1 MIKKVMTGLL
11 SLVMLITIISCSD
24 DDPVSSDSKN
34 WFVVDTLGN
43 PINGAKIVAS
53 YYREV
58 FDSTGVIKTLQPG
71 SRYGALPL
79 GFGLDDTAQVDLIV
93 KDYYTKDTVK
103 VLIDIIM
110 SPPVGFPLF
119 HLVSWTRKNSDE
131 KYVLNGVYES
141 VLTFND
147 SLIRHKEH
155 RVCYVYEGVEENELE
170 YIAATDSD
178 GRFSFNPLEHIIDY
192 VGDYNISGITGE
204 DRFTDYVQL
213 WAVKDGYENA
223 CIDSFDLMGDNEN
236 IEIVLR
242 VEGGIIIEE

>member
-1 MIKKVMTGLL
+1 MKKVITGLL
-11 SLVMLITIISCSD
+11 SLVMLVTIISCSD

-43 PINGAKIVAS
+43 PIQDAKIVAT

-58 FDSTGVIKTLQPG
+58 YDSTGVLDILNPT
-71 SRYGALPL
+71 SRYAALML
-79 GFGLDDTAQVDLIV
+79 GFAVYDTAHVGLII
-93 KDYYTKDTVK
+93 KDYYTKDTVR
-103 VLIDIIM
+103 VLVDRIM
-110 SPPVGFPLF
+110 SPAAGFPLF
-119 HLVSWTRKNSDE
+119 LDVSWTRKNSDE

-155 RVCYVYEGVEENELE
+155 RVCYVYEGVEEIELE
-170 YIAATDSD
+170 YIAATDPD
-178 GRFSFNPLEHIIDY
+178 GRFSFDPLEHIIDY
-192 VGDYNISGITGE
+192 VGDYDVGGLTGN